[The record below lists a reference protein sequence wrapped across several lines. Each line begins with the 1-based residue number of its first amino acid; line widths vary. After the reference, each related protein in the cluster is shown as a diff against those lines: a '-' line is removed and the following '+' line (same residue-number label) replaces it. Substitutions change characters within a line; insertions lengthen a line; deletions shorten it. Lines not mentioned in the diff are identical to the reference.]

1 MQPANFQ
8 STIFSFT
15 CANIRT
21 SVQSGQV
28 GGTEGAIGLLTVS
41 RQQDVAQMP
50 IERERDAAQ
59 CGLISSGSSSL
70 STDSS
75 ARMEMEYCSLWGNIV
90 EIMELS

>member
-28 GGTEGAIGLLTVS
+28 GGTEGGDWVIDC
-41 RQQDVAQMP
+41 QQATGCCPDAGREG
-50 IERERDAAQ
+50 ERERE
-59 CGLISSGSSSL
+59 S
-70 STDSS
+70 
-75 ARMEMEYCSLWGNIV
+75 EMLHNAD
-90 EIMELS
+90 

>member
-50 IERERDAAQ
+50 GERERE
-59 CGLISSGSSSL
+59 S
-70 STDSS
+70 
-75 ARMEMEYCSLWGNIV
+75 EMLHNAD
-90 EIMELS
+90 